1 MLECMAGTD
10 ITESKTMEPQP
21 LRNKKKKKKKHRT
34 TIQAELQFETGET
47 VETVET
53 RDLERDAAA
62 SKVAELELQLQES
75 HARSRLVTEL
85 SRLPAVSIG
94 FSGGFQRSKKINDA
108 TLSDLAT
115 SLNADT
121 ASLSLT
127 KQLHDCKHPAI
138 KPVNAAIADLRRY
151 IDNKT
156 MPYYVEPRTR
166 LLLLSFNDEQKAEC
180 RDKLLQQDATRHLA
194 GHELESEINRHLTDA
209 AVVDFRV
216 GLQNYIDAVD
226 AALKVFNTEHFHEVL
241 EERKLSLGKAFNRHD
256 YDDSVKFRVEVREKT
271 IVPPSYHGAI
281 SPELKRLAVEQFQK
295 DCVAAKSHMIDAAVD
310 SFQDML
316 ARLYERMAGKDD
328 GKPKV
333 FRDSLITNLNDG
345 IAQFSQSLQSRGLSS
360 SQLDQAVSDIQ
371 GLLKHIGSPDS
382 LRSKNYRSGR
392 SMDVLRGQVATQV
405 SGIYE
410 RLNEALII
418 KPPRKLSDSPLLKK
432 NQATS

>member
-1 MLECMAGTD
+1 MLECVSAEIKPSGTNL
-10 ITESKTMEPQP
+10 MEPQP
-21 LRNKKKKKKKHRT
+21 LRSKKKKKKKRL
-34 TIQAELQFETGET
+34 QSLPVQVELPFE
-47 VETVET
+47 
-53 RDLERDAAA
+53 A
-62 SKVAELELQLQES
+62 SEPEHEASAGKVAELELQLKES
-75 HARSRLVTEL
+75 QARARLVTEL

-151 IDNKT
+151 IDGKT

-166 LLLLSFNDEQKAEC
+166 LLLLSFGEEQKAEC
-180 RDKLLQQDATRHLA
+180 RLRLQNGSATRHLG
-194 GHELESEINRHLTDA
+194 GHELEAEANRHLTDA

-216 GLQNYIDAVD
+216 GLQNYINLVD
-226 AALKVFNTEHFHEVL
+226 AALAEFNAKHFNEVL

-256 YDDSVKFRVEVREKT
+256 YDDSVKFTVEVREKT

-295 DCVAAKSHMIDAAVD
+295 DCVAAKAHMIDAAVD
-310 SFQDML
+310 SFQEML

-333 FRDSLITNLNDG
+333 FRDSLITNLNEG
-345 IAQFSQSLQSRGLSS
+345 IDQFSRALQSRGLSS
-360 SQLDQAVSDIQ
+360 AQLDQAVGDIQ

-382 LRSKNYRSGR
+382 LRSKNYRTGR
-392 SMDVLRGQVATQV
+392 SVEAIREQVATQV
-405 SGIYE
+405 SSIYE
-410 RLNEALII
+410 KFNEALII

-432 NQATS
+432 NQKAS